1 MESYADLCWM
11 YFKSVVRTN
20 PATGI
25 LTGYYRLVES
35 YRNMNDRVC
44 HQTLLNIGFTD
55 LTPEQMVEIQKQ
67 LNDRAAG
74 QQSLFECED
83 PVVQEQVEH
92 LWNELLKSKKV
103 DTPEQAR
110 KKRFNYIEADSMQ
123 HRDVREM
130 GGEWLCYQ
138 AIKELGIDQ
147 YLETCG
153 WEEDQI
159 NLAITQLI
167 SRAVYPYSELRTSR
181 WIKDNSAVCE
191 ITGYPID
198 RINKDRLYAGAH
210 RLYGIK
216 DGLENFLSVKTNELF
231 DIDDKIVLYDLTN
244 TYFEGRKV
252 GSQIAKFGRSK
263 EKRNDAKIVVLAM
276 VTNMYGFV
284 KYSSIFE
291 GNMADSKSL
300 EQIIDELRINTSD
313 SASRATVVIDA
324 GIASEENLTMLEK
337 KGYDYVC
344 VSRAKA
350 KTVEAKANEKVIEVE
365 TKNKQKITI
374 ERVVSEKHTDYFLK
388 VTSPAKKL
396 KEQSMK
402 NAFEQRF
409 EEGLERLKA
418 RLPKKHAVKKEDKIQ
433 RSIGRLQQK
442 YPSVSKYYSID
453 VESDSNGIV
462 TSIEYRKNPL
472 NQADGQSE
480 DGVYFLRTNK
490 DVQEETIVWAI
501 YNLIREI
508 ESTFRCLKTDLD
520 LRPIYHKTD
529 EASVAHLHLG
539 VLAYTVVNT
548 IRQKLK
554 PKGIK
559 HSWTEIRRIANT
571 QKMVTTRGQNMAD
584 QIIEVRKSS
593 VPKPDFQNILDNLG
607 YKKYPFVKKS
617 VVHKIEHLPPESRK
631 IPKSSSA

>member
-1 MESYADLCWM
+1 
-11 YFKSVVRTN
+11 
-20 PATGI
+20 
-25 LTGYYRLVES
+25 
-35 YRNMNDRVC
+35 
-44 HQTLLNIGFTD
+44 
-55 LTPEQMVEIQKQ
+55 
-67 LNDRAAG
+67 
-74 QQSLFECED
+74 
-83 PVVQEQVEH
+83 
-92 LWNELLKSKKV
+92 
-103 DTPEQAR
+103 
-110 KKRFNYIEADSMQ
+110 
-123 HRDVREM
+123 
-130 GGEWLCYQ
+130 
-138 AIKELGIDQ
+138 
-147 YLETCG
+147 
-153 WEEDQI
+153 
-159 NLAITQLI
+159 
-167 SRAVYPYSELRTSR
+167 
-181 WIKDNSAVCE
+181 
-191 ITGYPID
+191 
-198 RINKDRLYAGAH
+198 
-210 RLYGIK
+210 
-216 DGLENFLSVKTNELF
+216 
-231 DIDDKIVLYDLTN
+231 
-244 TYFEGRKV
+244 
-252 GSQIAKFGRSK
+252 
-263 EKRNDAKIVVLAM
+263 
-276 VTNMYGFV
+276 
-284 KYSSIFE
+284 
-291 GNMADSKSL
+291 MADSKSL

-313 SASRATVVIDA
+313 SALRATVVIDA

-344 VSRAKA
+344 VSRTKVKA
-350 KTVEAKANEKVIEVE
+350 VEAKANERVIEVE

-462 TSIEYRKNPL
+462 TSIEYRKNQL